1 MKYLSRKEINNL
13 RRKYY
18 EGLRVKLIEMNDTQA
33 PKVGT
38 KGTVIGVDDIGSILI
53 DWDDGSTLSV
63 VYGVDRI
70 EILPEVTKKV
80 LNQILSIRNSGR
92 TNMLD
97 TYEVQRIAYEL
108 DFYELVC
115 FIEENRSLYFNFIVT
130 GRA

>member
-1 MKYLSRKEINNL
+1 MKYPSRKEINNL

-18 EGLRVKLIEMNDTQA
+18 EGLRVKLIEMNDIQA

-63 VYGVDRI
+63 VYGVDRV
-70 EILPEVTKKV
+70 EILPKVTKKV

-97 TYEVQRIAYEL
+97 TYEVQKIAYEL

>member
-1 MKYLSRKEINNL
+1 MKYPSRKEINNL

-38 KGTVIGVDDIGSILI
+38 KGTVKGVDDIGSILI

-63 VYGVDRI
+63 VYGVDRV

-97 TYEVQRIAYEL
+97 TYEVQKIAYEL

>member
-1 MKYLSRKEINNL
+1 MKYPSRKEINNL

-38 KGTVIGVDDIGSILI
+38 NGTVIGVDDIGSILI

-63 VYGVDRI
+63 VYGVDRV

-97 TYEVQRIAYEL
+97 TYEVQKIAYEL

>member
-1 MKYLSRKEINNL
+1 MKYPSRKEINNL

-18 EGLRVKLIEMNDTQA
+18 EGLRVKLIEMNDIQA

-63 VYGVDRI
+63 VYGVDRV

-97 TYEVQRIAYEL
+97 TYEVQKIAYEL